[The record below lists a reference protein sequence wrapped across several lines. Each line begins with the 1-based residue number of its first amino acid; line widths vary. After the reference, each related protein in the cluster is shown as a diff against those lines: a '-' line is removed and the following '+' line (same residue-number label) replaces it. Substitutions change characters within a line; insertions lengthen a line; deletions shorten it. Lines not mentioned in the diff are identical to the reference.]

1 MLKKNKQLIIITIIF
16 LNFANSLFASEN
28 FYKNAIEKYNKKN
41 FEDAKFLFQR
51 NIIFNPRDAK
61 SYLYLAKIYNNEE
74 NQKEELKNINT
85 VILLDPKNEEAV
97 YMLIKIDLKKSNYLE
112 VKKLLKTFLVIC
124 NNLCE
129 KEKSVLE
136 ALTNIEPKNE
146 S

>member
-1 MLKKNKQLIIITIIF
+1 MLKKKTQLIIIIIF

-28 FYKNAIEKYNKKN
+28 FFKDAIKKYNEKK

-51 NIIFNPRDAK
+51 NIVFNPKDTK

-136 ALTNIEPKNE
+136 ALNNIEPKNE

>member
-1 MLKKNKQLIIITIIF
+1 MLKKKTQLIIIIIF

-28 FYKNAIEKYNKKN
+28 FFKDAIKKYNEKK

-51 NIIFNPRDAK
+51 NIVFNPKDTK

-136 ALTNIEPKNE
+136 ALTNINPENE

>member
-1 MLKKNKQLIIITIIF
+1 MLKKKTQLIIIIIF

-28 FYKNAIEKYNKKN
+28 FFKDAIKKYNEKK

-51 NIIFNPRDAK
+51 NIVFNPKDTK